1 MKVDKESLE
10 DITDKLL
17 GYLARA
23 KYIIKRQ
30 MHIHLRTKTFC
41 LIRQMMLL
49 SKILVLVEWLHHG
62 CYHFVAGTL
71 EAGGRNTS
79 ISI

>member
-1 MKVDKESLE
+1 MKVDKESPE
-10 DITDKLL
+10 EITDKLL

-49 SKILVLVEWLHHG
+49 SKILVLVE
-62 CYHFVAGTL
+62 
-71 EAGGRNTS
+71 
-79 ISI
+79 